1 MTIDVIKELDKAV
14 AEEWSKIKKGEFFSL
29 ASKGL
34 SKELYISAM
43 EQIYHYTLHNSINQ
57 ATSAFMTPAEDTS
70 LLKFAYKHA
79 LEETGHEKMVLKDLR
94 SIGVHFDPQIS
105 KPLPATEAL
114 VGYLYYVS
122 LKQGAGPRLG
132 YSYWAEDS
140 YAHIE
145 PILEACRKDLGL
157 KDNDMTFFVAHSAID
172 SKHSEEVKAI
182 VKDWCDDNVK
192 LAKVLSVARTSLY
205 LTGEVIN
212 SVAREYIS
220 KNSAI
225 TII

>member
-1 MTIDVIKELDKAV
+1 MAIDVIKELDKVV
-14 AEEWSKIKKGEFFSL
+14 AEEWSRIKKGEFFTL
-29 ASKGL
+29 AQKGL
-34 SKELYISAM
+34 PKELYVSAM

-57 ATSAFMTPAEDTS
+57 ATAAFMTPAEDTA

-94 SIGVHFDPQIS
+94 SIGVHFDPEVS

-140 YAHIE
+140 YDHIE
-145 PILEACRKDLGL
+145 PILAACRKDLGL
-157 KDNDMTFFVAHSAID
+157 TDKDMTFFVAHSTID
-172 SKHSEEVKAI
+172 SKHSEEVKVA
-182 VKDWCDDNVK
+182 VRDWCDDNVK

-212 SVAREYIS
+212 AVARDYLAKHATIS
-220 KNSAI
+220 A
-225 TII
+225 